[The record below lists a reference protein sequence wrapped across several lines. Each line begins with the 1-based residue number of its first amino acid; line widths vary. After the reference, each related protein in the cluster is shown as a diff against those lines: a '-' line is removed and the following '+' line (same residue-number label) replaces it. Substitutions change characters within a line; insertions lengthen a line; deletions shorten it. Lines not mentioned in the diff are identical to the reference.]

1 MPRAGVNT
9 VGVRRRR
16 GMARYAFVADFLRGF
31 PSK

>member
-9 VGVRRRR
+9 VGVQEK
-16 GMARYAFVADFLRGF
+16 ARHGALCLPADFLRGF